1 MRKGRLSK
9 RNKRKISKRT
19 RRRML
24 SRKRGGSFFTKLF
37 GTTTPE
43 NKNVNKVNE
52 ANEGVDNRDIVA
64 LRKEV
69 DSLKTMITNTNDLKL
84 VLDRVDNLKTLLNK
98 IESVNTSLERVKTTI
113 CN

>member
-1 MRKGRLSK
+1 MRKNRS
-9 RNKRKISKRT
+9 RRRISKRT

-24 SRKRGGSFFTKLF
+24 SRKKGGYFLNNLF
-37 GTTTPE
+37 G
-43 NKNVNKVNE
+43 NKTNELHNKSSLPKKDE
-52 ANEGVDNRDIVA
+52 EVDNRDITE

-69 DSLKTMITNTNDLKL
+69 SSLKKMITNTNDLKL

-98 IESVNTSLERVKTTI
+98 IESVNTSLERVKSTI